1 MNKILFF
8 TFCFLLMSANSRMSA
23 SNHREQAALG
33 VVERVTGQK
42 GLPVNFVLD
51 SGKGNLK
58 GKSYFRYRM
67 ADDGTLTVTASG
79 PVALCRGF
87 YDFMKSNGG
96 GICSWSGSNL
106 RFPPQNVAAAE
117 KETVSPFDHHYMF
130 NVVTYGYTMPYWTW
144 DRWEKE
150 IDWMALHGFDM
161 PLALVGYEA
170 ILARVL
176 KKFGLTDDEINGYF
190 VGPAHLPWMRMGN
203 ISGIDG
209 PLNADWHRSQIALAH
224 KILDRMRS
232 LGMKPI
238 CPGFPGFVPEA
249 MKRIYPDLDLIQ
261 THWGGAFCNWMI
273 SPQEEL
279 FGRIGT
285 EFIREW
291 EKEFGKSDYYI
302 VDSFNEMDIPFPE
315 KGTKERYEL
324 LASYGDKVYQ
334 SIRRGNPRATWV
346 MQGWMFGY
354 QRDIWDYETLGALL
368 SKVPDDRMLLL
379 DLAVDYNRHFWHSQV
394 NWEYYKG
401 FYNKPWVYSVIPN
414 MGGKTGMTGVLE
426 FYANGHLDALSSPHK
441 GRLVAHGMAPEG
453 IENNEVIYEL
463 LSDAAWSGTEID
475 LRRWLRDYSTNRY
488 GAYTLELDRYWDGM
502 LKSVY
507 GTFTDHPRYSW
518 QFRPGSVSHG
528 SVNISDDFFKGIEA
542 FVEAGKSLKSSPL
555 YLADLS
561 ELAAQYAAGKAE
573 LLLGMIDRQYETGDT
588 ARAMKLEKD
597 FEYVMNSMDALLSV
611 HPVLRL
617 DRWTDFAIRNART
630 PEQRAQY
637 ERNARRIVTVWG
649 PPVDDYSARVWSGL
663 VRDYY
668 LPRWQAYFASRKS
681 GKPFDFPRWELDWV
695 ESRGLSPA
703 KMPGDLL
710 TYARTLL
717 DYTAFITPASVL
729 ENGRK
734 ELGSWSV
741 GKDENKEVKF
751 VLPAGTLSSAVAL
764 HIERLKGNSP
774 VSCSRV
780 RLLADGKVVFE
791 STDTKVLEGARKKL
805 VYSLAFSGEIRGN
818 NGVELSVTFEGTEGD
833 AVSGRIFLMTSQ
845 D

>member
-8 TFCFLLMSANSRMSA
+8 TFCFLLMSANSRMPA

-106 RFPPQNVAAAE
+106 HFPPQNVAAAE

-249 MKRIYPDLDLIQ
+249 MKRVYPDLDLIQ

-463 LSDAAWSGTEID
+463 LSDAGWSGTEID
-475 LRRWLRDYSTNRY
+475 LRRWLRDYSTVTEPTPWN
-488 GAYTLELDRYWDGM
+488 
-502 LKSVY
+502 
-507 GTFTDHPRYSW
+507 
-518 QFRPGSVSHG
+518 
-528 SVNISDDFFKGIEA
+528 
-542 FVEAGKSLKSSPL
+542 
-555 YLADLS
+555 
-561 ELAAQYAAGKAE
+561 
-573 LLLGMIDRQYETGDT
+573 
-588 ARAMKLEKD
+588 
-597 FEYVMNSMDALLSV
+597 
-611 HPVLRL
+611 
-617 DRWTDFAIRNART
+617 WTDT
-630 PEQRAQY
+630 
-637 ERNARRIVTVWG
+637 
-649 PPVDDYSARVWSGL
+649 
-663 VRDYY
+663 
-668 LPRWQAYFASRKS
+668 
-681 GKPFDFPRWELDWV
+681 
-695 ESRGLSPA
+695 
-703 KMPGDLL
+703 
-710 TYARTLL
+710 
-717 DYTAFITPASVL
+717 
-729 ENGRK
+729 
-734 ELGSWSV
+734 
-741 GKDENKEVKF
+741 
-751 VLPAGTLSSAVAL
+751 
-764 HIERLKGNSP
+764 
-774 VSCSRV
+774 
-780 RLLADGKVVFE
+780 
-791 STDTKVLEGARKKL
+791 
-805 VYSLAFSGEIRGN
+805 
-818 NGVELSVTFEGTEGD
+818 GTEC
-833 AVSGRIFLMTSQ
+833 
-845 D
+845 

>member
-1 MNKILFF
+1 
-8 TFCFLLMSANSRMSA
+8 MSA

-67 ADDGTLTVTASG
+67 ADDGTLRVTASS

-249 MKRIYPDLDLIQ
+249 MKRVYPDLDLIQ

-426 FYANGHLDALSSPHK
+426 FYANGHLDALSSAHK

-463 LSDAAWSGTEID
+463 LSDAGWSGSEID
-475 LRRWLRDYSTNRY
+475 LRGWLRDYSTNRY
-488 GAYTLELDRYWDGM
+488 GAYSPELDRYWDGM

-518 QFRPGSVSHG
+518 QFRPGTVRHG

-573 LLLGMIDRQYETGDT
+573 LLLGMIDWQYETGDT
-588 ARAMKLEKD
+588 ARARKLEKD

-663 VRDYY
+663 IRDYY
-668 LPRWQAYFASRKS
+668 LPRWEAYFASRKS
-681 GKPFDFPRWELDWV
+681 GNPFDFPRWELDWV

-710 TYARTLL
+710 NYARTLL

-734 ELGSWSV
+734 ELGSWTVSQ
-741 GKDENKEVKF
+741 GKSNEVKF

-764 HIERLKGNSP
+764 QIERLKGDSP

-791 STDTKVLEGARKKL
+791 STDTRILEGARKQL
-805 VYSLAFSGEIRGN
+805 VYPLAFSGDIRGN
-818 NGVELSVTFEGTEGD
+818 NGVELSVTFEGTEGE